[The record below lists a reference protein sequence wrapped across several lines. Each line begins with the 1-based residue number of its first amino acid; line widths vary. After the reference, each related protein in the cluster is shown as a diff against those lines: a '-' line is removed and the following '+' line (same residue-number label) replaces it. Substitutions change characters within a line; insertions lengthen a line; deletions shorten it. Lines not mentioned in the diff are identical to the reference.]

1 MGVRSHFGSSKGLI
15 PLSCSL
21 GVAPSAALMSSGRL
35 PQRLPRSRSRS
46 HSVSEEVRQL
56 REEVRQMRGVIREL
70 DGELREVK
78 NTAERELVDT
88 NMYLMG
94 DLRKIRAEM
103 ENDRSESRIAIQQ
116 LRRACELLAGY
127 PVHVATSASSVSA
140 AAASSP
146 SAVAASS
153 PSPAAASAPS
163 AAATS
168 SPSPGARIVP
178 AALARSSSAASS
190 LAAEAAAEARR
201 QRFAAWR

>member
-46 HSVSEEVRQL
+46 HSGSEEVRQL
-56 REEVRQMRGVIREL
+56 REEVRQMREVIRGF
-70 DGELREVK
+70 DDELREVK
-78 NTAERELVDT
+78 RTSERESVET

-127 PVHVATSASSVSA
+127 GSASASSVSA

-168 SPSPGARIVP
+168 SPSPGARIVA